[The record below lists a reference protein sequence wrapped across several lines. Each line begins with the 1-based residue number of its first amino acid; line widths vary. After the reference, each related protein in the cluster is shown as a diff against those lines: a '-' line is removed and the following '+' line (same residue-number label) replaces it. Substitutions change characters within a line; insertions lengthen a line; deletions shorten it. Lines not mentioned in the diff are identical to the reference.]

1 MQQALVRRSD
11 GSYLEIEIGDTYCNT
26 YILVSDEELYSSDWD
41 CGTGLMRAIN
51 SAFTSWVLVVG
62 EDYDVV
68 LYGRNAQGW
77 ALAYG
82 GLSSMRAWLPN
93 LTAPRSQVTIN
104 WTTWSVSFGM
114 LLEIPSVAASLRYL
128 QDKGELPNISINTA
142 LSPAIVGGVQ
152 YRFYRSW

>member
-11 GSYLEIEIGDTYCNT
+11 GSYLEIEIGDTYCDT

-93 LTAPRSQVTIN
+93 LIAPRSQV
-104 WTTWSVSFGM
+104 G
-114 LLEIPSVAASLRYL
+114 RYL
-128 QDKGELPNISINTA
+128 LVCSLKSHLLQPVCVICKIRVSCPISPLIRRCLP
-142 LSPAIVGGVQ
+142 L
-152 YRFYRSW
+152 

>member
-1 MQQALVRRSD
+1 MQTSLVRRAD
-11 GSYLEIEIGDTYCNT
+11 GSYLYVEITDKRCDVCP
-26 YILVSDEELYSSDWD
+26 LDSEEAYGWD
-41 CGTGLMRAIN
+41 CGTGLVHALN

-68 LYGRNAQGW
+68 LYGRNTQGW

>member
-26 YILVSDEELYSSDWD
+26 YIIVSDEELYSSDWD

-51 SAFTSWVLVVG
+51 SAFTSWVLVIG
-62 EDYDVV
+62 EGYDVV

-82 GLSSMRAWLPN
+82 AMDSMHVWLPD
-93 LTAPRSQVTIN
+93 LIAPRSQITTI
-104 WTTWSVSFGM
+104 WHYWPVSFG
-114 LLEIPSVAASLRYL
+114 LLREDPSFAASLRYL
-128 QDKGELPNISINTA
+128 QDKGELPTIAVNTA
-142 LSPAIVGGVQ
+142 LSPAVVDTVR